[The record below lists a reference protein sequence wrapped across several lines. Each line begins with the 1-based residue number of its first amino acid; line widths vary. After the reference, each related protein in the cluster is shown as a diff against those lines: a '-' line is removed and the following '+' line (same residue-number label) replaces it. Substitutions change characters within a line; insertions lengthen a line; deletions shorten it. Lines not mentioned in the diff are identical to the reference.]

1 MATKYLY
8 IDDDQNAYG
17 IVKAIEEKG
26 LLEFDIRQPKTW
38 NEQKE
43 DLIDKGEINNYDG
56 LLLDLK
62 LEFSSG
68 ESNVVKF
75 SGADLAQ
82 SIRTEAKSNSTI
94 SDLPIILCS
103 TDNLLMDYLDRTSY
117 DLFDV
122 KYSKDLSSKYNSLNQ
137 QEFLCFA
144 VAYKTVNEI
153 KDRDVSTIVGNDS
166 DSVSEIDILQL
177 EINKF
182 QTTHEIMY
190 LLNRY
195 FINSPGPLL
204 DEELLAIRLGVDMS
218 KSTDWKILKEH
229 FLSPYKYQGVLSG
242 CFDRW
247 WMDEINTAFK
257 NRFGK
262 SLKILNANERI
273 AFLKSIENVDNIVPL
288 DIPENHSFGTFWY
301 KCKLS
306 GVPLDPS
313 DGLRTIE
320 MPRYSWQE
328 PSYISISYLMSDDRD
343 REAVLKLL
351 GPIER
356 EIFESFD

>member
-8 IDDDQNAYG
+8 IDDDKSAKGFTKDIQ
-17 IVKAIEEKG
+17 EKG
-26 LLEFDIRQPKTW
+26 VLEFDIRQPKSW

-43 DLIDKGEINNYDG
+43 DLIGKCEINNYDG

-68 ESNVVKF
+68 KTNDVKF
-75 SGADLAQ
+75 TGAELAQ
-82 SIRTEAKSNSTI
+82 SIRSESKSNPKI
-94 SDLPIILCS
+94 YDLPIILFS
-103 TDNLLMDYLDRTSY
+103 SDDFLMAYLDRTSY
-117 DLFDV
+117 DLFDA
-122 KYSKDLSSKYNSLNQ
+122 KYAKDVSTKYGALNK
-137 QEFLCFA
+137 EELVCFA
-144 VAYKTVNEI
+144 EAYKTVNET
-153 KDRDVSTIVGNDS
+153 KDTFKIVNKNSDNVSDL
-166 DSVSEIDILQL
+166 DILKL
-177 EINKF
+177 EMDEF
-182 QTTHEIMY
+182 ETTHEIMY

-195 FINSPGPLL
+195 FINAPGPLV
-204 DEELLAIRLGVDMS
+204 DEDLLAIRLGVDIS
-218 KSTDWKILKEH
+218 KSSDWSILKEH
-229 FLSPYKYQGVLSG
+229 FLSPYKYNGVLSG
-242 CFDRW
+242 CFDKW
-247 WMDEINTAFK
+247 WMDEINTTFK
-257 NRFGK
+257 SRFGK

-273 AFLKSIENVDNIVPL
+273 AFLKSIENVNDIVPL

-306 GVPLDPS
+306 GLPLDPS

-328 PSYISISYLMSDDRD
+328 LSYISISYLMSEERD
-343 REAVLKLL
+343 REAILKSL

>member
-8 IDDDQNAYG
+8 IDDDKNAHG
-17 IVKAIEEKG
+17 IVKAVEEQG
-26 LLEFDIRQPKTW
+26 VLEFDIRQPKTW

-43 DLIDKGEINNYDG
+43 EFIDKGEINRYDG

-68 ESNVVKF
+68 GSNDVKF

-82 SIRTEAKSNSTI
+82 TIRTAAKSNSAI

-103 TDNLLMDYLDRTSY
+103 TDDLLMSYLDRTSY

-122 KYSKDLSSKYNSLNQ
+122 KYAKDHSSKYKALNQ
-137 QEFLCFA
+137 NEFICFA
-144 VAYKTVNEI
+144 QAYRTVNDTKDLFEI
-153 KDRDVSTIVGNDS
+153 VKKKS
-166 DSVSEIDILQL
+166 DSVSDLQILKLEID
-177 EINKF
+177 EF
-182 QTTHEIMY
+182 ETPHEIMY

-195 FINSPGPLL
+195 FINATGPLV
-204 DEELLAIRLGVDMS
+204 DEALLAIRLGVDIS
-218 KSTDWKILKEH
+218 KSSDWEILKDH
-229 FLSPYKYQGVLSG
+229 FLRPYKYEGVLSG
-242 CFDRW
+242 CYDRW

-257 NRFGK
+257 SRFGK
-262 SLKILNANERI
+262 SLKILNADERI
-273 AFLKSIENVDNIVPL
+273 TLLKSIENVDDIVAM
-288 DIPENHSFGTFWY
+288 DIPQNHSFGTFWY

-306 GVPLDPS
+306 GLPLDPS

-328 PSYISISYLMSDDRD
+328 PSYISISYLMSDE
-343 REAVLKLL
+343 RERVSILKSL

-356 EIFESFD
+356 QIFESFD